1 MDDVNRNP
9 KLFRAIVVMGAAM
22 TTPACDFFAED
33 CCTPKRDAAVTID
46 TIAVS
51 DAPNPDAGV
60 DAPETPA
67 DAEVDAVLIL

>member
-22 TTPACDFFAED
+22 TTPGCDFFGED
-33 CCTPKRDAAVTID
+33 CCTPKRDAAANGD
-46 TIAVS
+46 TIAIT
-51 DAPNPDAGV
+51 DAPKQDAGV
-60 DAPETPA
+60 DAPDTPD